1 MTLAIF
7 QNDRVYEGNS
17 RLLNAIYPMPSLSR
31 VVSHPTM
38 QKMPEIFAHVN
49 PQTPPLFREDSFDPT
64 TRIRRGRFYVPESP
78 NIKQWPANQV
88 NHYPYVQPILGMPLQ
103 YDMEAY
109 APLQPNRPSV
119 KSIILLGG
127 AGYATA
133 WRIIAAE
140 RLFNGETL
148 FMLKSTNTLG
158 TLPDIIADALP
169 ADRREQILEGLEK
182 VAAVAHNQMP
192 VPIIDVCREFARVL
206 LAAWLPTVGENLS
219 GDLGAL
225 VDAVPVNRLGVKAA
239 AGIINR
245 LHPRGKSAERENQ
258 ARQGRQLRDV
268 CDEDGELSVSL
279 VAFLLR
285 EFEWAR

>member
-109 APLQPNRPSV
+109 APLQPDRPSV
-119 KSIILLGG
+119 KSIVLLGG

-158 TLPDIIADALP
+158 TLPDVIADALP
-169 ADRREQILEGLEK
+169 ADRREQILRGTRK
-182 VAAVAHNQMP
+182 GGSCRSQSNARPDHRRVPRICPCHACRVASN
-192 VPIIDVCREFARVL
+192 C
-206 LAAWLPTVGENLS
+206 
-219 GDLGAL
+219 
-225 VDAVPVNRLGVKAA
+225 
-239 AGIINR
+239 
-245 LHPRGKSAERENQ
+245 RGKSER
-258 ARQGRQLRDV
+258 
-268 CDEDGELSVSL
+268 
-279 VAFLLR
+279 
-285 EFEWAR
+285 